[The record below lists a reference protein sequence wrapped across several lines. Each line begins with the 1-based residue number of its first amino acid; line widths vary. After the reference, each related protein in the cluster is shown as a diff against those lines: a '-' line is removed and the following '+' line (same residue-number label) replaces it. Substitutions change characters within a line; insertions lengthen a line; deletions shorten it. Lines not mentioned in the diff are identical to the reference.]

1 MKRLT
6 AISLALTAF
15 AVSSIILLCSCS
27 HTSANIKSAA
37 MTTFVTEEGE
47 PADEVRT
54 YPAGVPELIVFAHL
68 YNAPKNT
75 MVTFVWSCVSD
86 SSELGMVRLDSGEKT
101 NRYLFSYLTN
111 EMGWPKGDY
120 RVAITIGNR
129 SKPDA
134 VVNFKVR

>member
-6 AISLALTAF
+6 AFSLALASL
-15 AVSSIILLCSCS
+15 AICSIILLCSCS
-27 HTSANIKSAA
+27 HSSASIRSAA
-37 MTTFVTEEGE
+37 MTTFVTQEGE
-47 PADEVRT
+47 PADEVRA
-54 YPAGVPELIVFAHL
+54 YPAGVPELIVFAQL
-68 YNAPKNT
+68 NNAPKNT

-86 SSELGMVRLDSGEKT
+86 SSELGMVRIDSGEKT

-111 EMGWPKGDY
+111 EIGWPKGDY
-120 RVAITIGNR
+120 RVDITIGDR